1 MRRLRLAAFLALP
14 ALLAGCA
21 GLLLKK
27 AAPADIQV
35 PRTPERLARGEYL
48 VTHVAACFDCHSPSK
63 GGLHVPDMTEKGAGG
78 VLFGKEDGL
87 PGQIYA
93 TNITPDPAT
102 GLGKWTDGEILRA
115 MREGVDKEGNAL
127 FPIMPYNNYRQLSED
142 DAQAIV
148 AYLRTIPAIEH
159 AVPARQLDFPLN
171 IIVNLMPKPMDGPAP
186 ALPTEQIARGKY
198 VFTAAS
204 CADCHTPQGSKGP
217 DLTKLGA
224 GGMVFHAGPTSY
236 PAPNITPDQETGI
249 GGWTDAQVAV
259 SLSQGLRPDGK
270 GLRPP
275 MPWFAYQGMAKD
287 DLKAL
292 VAYMKTLAPIKHDVG
307 KRW

>member
-1 MRRLRLAAFLALP
+1 MRYRYLAFLALP

-27 AAPADIQV
+27 APPADIQIE
-35 PRTPERLARGEYL
+35 RTPERVARGEYL
-48 VTHVAACFDCHSPSK
+48 VTKVAACFDCHTPSK
-63 GGLHVPDMTEKGAGG
+63 GGVHVPDLTQKGAGG

-87 PGQIYA
+87 PGEIYA
-93 TNITPDPAT
+93 SNLTPDKAT
-102 GLGKWTDGEILRA
+102 GLGTWTDGEILRA

-127 FPIMPYNNYRQLSED
+127 FPIMPYNNYRQLTED

-159 AVPARQLDFPLN
+159 KVPERKLDFPLN

-186 ALPTEQIARGKY
+186 AEPKGLEARGKY
-198 VFTAAS
+198 LFTAAS

-217 DLTKLGA
+217 DLTKANA
-224 GGMVFHAGPTSY
+224 GGMVFHAGPISY
-236 PAPNITPDQETGI
+236 PAPNITQDKETGI
-249 GGWTDAQVAV
+249 GTWTDTQLEVA
-259 SLSQGLRPDGK
+259 LTQGLRPDGK

-275 MPWFAYQGMAKD
+275 MPWFAYQGMSKD
-287 DLKAL
+287 DVKAL
-292 VAYMKTLAPIKHDVG
+292 VTYVKTLPAIKNDVG